1 MGGKLT
7 LRVLYYNVGE
17 LSEGGYVLMYDILLT
32 IMLILSVFII
42 IVIAMQPTKTQ
53 SASNAFMGGASQLFG
68 KQKARGFEAVLIKTT
83 VVSLILFF
91 GLAFTLSQLF

>member
-1 MGGKLT
+1 ML
-7 LRVLYYNVGE
+7 LVLYYNVGE
-17 LSEGGYVLMYDILLT
+17 LSEGGYVFMYDILLT

>member
-1 MGGKLT
+1 
-7 LRVLYYNVGE
+7 
-17 LSEGGYVLMYDILLT
+17 MYEILLT
-32 IMLILSVFII
+32 VMLILSIFII

-91 GLAFTLSQLF
+91 VLSFLLTRFF

>member
-1 MGGKLT
+1 
-7 LRVLYYNVGE
+7 
-17 LSEGGYVLMYDILLT
+17 MYEILLT
-32 IMLILSVFII
+32 FMLILSVFII

-91 GLAFTLSQLF
+91 LLSLVMTRLF

>member
-1 MGGKLT
+1 
-7 LRVLYYNVGE
+7 
-17 LSEGGYVLMYDILLT
+17 MYEILLT
-32 IMLILSVFII
+32 FMLILSVFII

-68 KQKARGFEAVLIKTT
+68 KTKARGFEAVLIKTT

-91 GLAFTLSQLF
+91 ILSLVMTRLF

>member
-1 MGGKLT
+1 
-7 LRVLYYNVGE
+7 
-17 LSEGGYVLMYDILLT
+17 MYEILLT
-32 IMLILSVFII
+32 VMLILSVFII

-83 VVSLILFF
+83 IVSLILFF
-91 GLAFTLSQLF
+91 VLSFLLTRFF